1 MHKSIIFTLF
11 VFFAL
16 VLGLGVKNVYF
27 HPLDQELSDAFIER
41 YPDSLSFTS
50 QQSLRQ
56 EFVATHNFLY
66 RVGVTVFNPYVNNTG
81 TLYLTLMNGSV
92 VTAKDSLSISAL
104 SSVRFSQLIFQPI
117 EDSKDKKF
125 ILTVET
131 DTSPEFPLLV
141 FYGPKRIDSLESLTV
156 GENIT
161 DQRLTL
167 IAGYVNPH
175 STIVGW
181 QGMKTLLD
189 RVSQYK
195 PAISKGASLV
205 ILSIALFIM
214 SFVFL
219 YSYSTIHEDD
229 NSDSDL

>member
-1 MHKSIIFTLF
+1 MHKNILVIIF

-16 VLGLGVKNVYF
+16 VLGMGVKNVYF
-27 HPLDQELSDAFIER
+27 HPLDREFSDDFIGR
-41 YPDSLSFTS
+41 YPDNLSLTS
-50 QQSLRQ
+50 QKSLRQ

-81 TLYLTLMNGSV
+81 TLHLTLMNGPEV
-92 VTAKDSLSISAL
+92 IAKDSLNISAL

-131 DTSPEFPLLV
+131 DTSPEFPLSV
-141 FYGPKRIDSLESLTV
+141 FYGPKRVNSSESLAA
-156 GENIT
+156 GENVI
-161 DQRLTL
+161 DHRLTL
-167 IAGYVNPH
+167 IAGYVNPY
-175 STIVGW
+175 STIIGW
-181 QGMKTLLD
+181 RGMKTLLD

-195 PAISKGASLV
+195 PVISKGASLIV
-205 ILSIALFIM
+205 LSIVLFIM

-219 YSYSTIHEDD
+219 YYYCTLHEDD